1 MRLCRGAGAER
12 FVGLVEVE
20 ELLEL
25 PLVGRAE
32 NRFRLGALEACDKL
46 GVARVVFESI
56 GLLHA
61 AALPAHEHPPHAG
74 RGFEQRARRLV
85 GARGEVLRGSLVLEG
100 EHELRVAVADDRV
113 RGGRSVA
120 RFKLAYGLAN
130 DCAADLAAAYDRQ
143 HVVDVRQVQV
153 REIVEHESHGHGQA
167 MVGVIVVG

>member
-1 MRLCRGAGAER
+1 M
-12 FVGLVEVE
+12 
-20 ELLEL
+20 
-25 PLVGRAE
+25 
-32 NRFRLGALEACDKL
+32 
-46 GVARVVFESI
+46 VFESI

-120 RFKLAYGLAN
+120 RFELAYGLAN
-130 DCAADLAAAYDRQ
+130 DRAADLAAAYDRQ
-143 HVVDVRQVQV
+143 HVVDVQQVQV

-167 MVGVIVVG
+167 MVGVIVVGRIAKRAKRLASLLRVGPHHKAG